1 MRISEIFNKKEVVI
15 SFEIFPP
22 KPNGDVNKIYNTL
35 DELKILN
42 PDYISVTY
50 GAGGSFIN
58 NKTIDLASKVKNE
71 YNIESVAHLTCIKST
86 KKDIDKILKLL
97 KNNNIENI
105 LALRGDVTG
114 NCTCGDFKYAS
125 DLIM

>member
-35 DELKILN
+35 DELKILK

-58 NKTIDLASKVKNE
+58 NKTIN
-71 YNIESVAHLTCIKST
+71 NLT
-86 KKDIDKILKLL
+86 KI
-97 KNNNIENI
+97 
-105 LALRGDVTG
+105 
-114 NCTCGDFKYAS
+114 
-125 DLIM
+125 